1 MELQQEFELFQKLSP
16 QDYFREKNLTRYQ
29 EFQMNLELSY
39 RLIENQE
46 VYPDRTEKE
55 KQEISV
61 VFGRPEILTQ
71 EIKDNYK
78 QWIVLAGFDELFKWI
93 KEVMIDFLYLE
104 GLKTNP
110 RPTTEGEFFTSR
122 AKLMRM
128 SIPDLIAE
136 IRKSVG
142 LIDEFNLYDLLNK
155 IRNCLHHRDNILTPN
170 LTDPHD
176 FLDIQGNRFILYSQ
190 NQTDKIELFE
200 GVPGLDGGNIA
211 LGQEPYTIRL
221 HKLQKINFTLQEF
234 SFIKD
239 MGLIL
244 YLKLA
249 ENLFGPDHRPLLS
262 IKIQYQI
269 KNINDKK

>member
-1 MELQQEFELFQKLSP
+1 MELQQEFELFKKLEP
-16 QDYFREKNLTRYQ
+16 QDYFRDKNLARYQ

-71 EIKDNYK
+71 EIKDNYR

-104 GLKTNP
+104 SLKTNS

-128 SIPDLIAE
+128 SIPELIAAS
-136 IRKSVG
+136 RSLVG
-142 LIDEFNLYDLLNK
+142 QLDEFNLYDLLNK

-170 LTDPHD
+170 LTDPND
-176 FLDIQGNRFILYSQ
+176 FLDIKGNRFILYSQ
-190 NQTDKIELFE
+190 NETNKIELFE
-200 GVPGLDGGNIA
+200 SVPGLDNGNIA

-221 HKLQKINFTLQEF
+221 YKLQKINFTLQEF

-249 ENLFGPDHRPLLS
+249 ENLFGPDNRTLFK
-262 IKIQYQI
+262 IKMHYEI
-269 KNINDKK
+269 KNTNDKN

>member
-1 MELQQEFELFQKLSP
+1 MELAQEFELFQNLSP

-61 VFGRPEILTQ
+61 VFVRPEILTQ
-71 EIKDNYK
+71 EIKGNYR

-93 KEVMIDFLYLE
+93 KEVMIDFLFLE
-104 GLKTNP
+104 SLKTNP
-110 RPTTEGEFFTSR
+110 RPTTEGEFFSSR
-122 AKLMRM
+122 AKHMRM

-136 IRKSVG
+136 SRKLVG

-155 IRNCLHHRDNILTPN
+155 VRNCLHHRDNILTPN
-170 LTDPHD
+170 LTDPND
-176 FLDIQGNRFILYSQ
+176 FLEIKGNRFILFSQ
-190 NQTDKIELFE
+190 NETDKVELFD
-200 GVPGLDGGNIA
+200 GVPGLDNGNIA

-221 HKLQKINFTLQEF
+221 YKLQKINFSLQEF

-262 IKIQYQI
+262 IKMQYQI
-269 KNINDKK
+269 KNTNDKN